1 MNLLVGYLAGLINV
15 VFLCP
20 MERITTRVMVAGS
33 ETKEGTRSDFLS
45 VVHSVYESQGIWG
58 FYTGWTSTFYT
69 ATNPAIQNTVYD
81 QVRHTL
87 LGERAKLGSFESF
100 VLGAVSKMA
109 ATFCTYP
116 VVRSK
121 TLMNVSEESKEE
133 SVLEVTLNVYRNE
146 GVSGLYRGIRPTLAK
161 GVLQSAF
168 MLMVRE
174 QVDHMTR
181 RAFGMTRR

>member
-20 MERITTRVMVAGS
+20 MERVTTRVMVGGS
-33 ETKEGTRSDFLS
+33 EEKGRDLIS
-45 VVHSVYESQGIWG
+45 VCRAVYERDGISG

-87 LGERAKLGSFESF
+87 LGGRSKLGNLESF

-121 TLMNVSEESKEE
+121 TLMNASDESEEK
-133 SVLEVTLNVYRNE
+133 SVLHVTLDVYQNE
-146 GVSGLYRGIRPTLAK
+146 GISGLYRGIRPTLAK

-174 QVDHMTR
+174 QVDHATR
-181 RAFGMTRR
+181 RAFGMARR